1 MSKKYFL
8 LTQLI
13 QHIQKDDIFRTIRN
27 IYNDYYCTSRNILH
41 KLYFSNYQDILS
53 YVFSL
58 RELCKLDID
67 GKL

>member
-1 MSKKYFL
+1 MSKKYFF

-13 QHIQKDDIFRTIRN
+13 QHIQKDDIFRIIKNT
-27 IYNDYYCTSRNILH
+27 YNDYYCTSRNILH
-41 KLYFSNYQDILS
+41 KLYFLNYQDILS
-53 YVFSL
+53 HVFFS